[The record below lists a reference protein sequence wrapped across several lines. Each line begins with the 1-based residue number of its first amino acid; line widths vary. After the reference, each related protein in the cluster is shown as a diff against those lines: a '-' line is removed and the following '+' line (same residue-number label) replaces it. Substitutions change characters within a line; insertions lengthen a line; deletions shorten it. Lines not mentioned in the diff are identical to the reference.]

1 MHIIASEGMD
11 ALTVCLSY
19 RAVETLRMPVFVQCL
34 NPSVTRFN
42 WELTPVT
49 LGLEHQRPI
58 YKRNPHFI
66 IINSRSSR
74 NIRGSIIIIIIIIV
88 IVVVFEV
95 IVIIMFIKTITDR
108 FILFFMVIFVY
119 VMLHLL
125 SSWL

>member
-19 RAVETLRMPVFVQCL
+19 RAVETLRMPVFIQCL

-74 NIRGSIIIIIIIIV
+74 NIRGSIIIIIIVII
-88 IVVVFEV
+88 VVFEV
-95 IVIIMFIKTITDR
+95 VVVIVIIIFIKTITD
-108 FILFFMVIFVY
+108 IC
-119 VMLHLL
+119 L
-125 SSWL
+125 SSSSW